1 MGKVKIGEV
10 VEILGREDGKGY
22 VVIEASPDGNVSI
35 EEITSHYLKPSFQI
49 EQDKLRVLF

>member
-1 MGKVKIGEV
+1 MSKIMIGDV

>member
-35 EEITSHYLKPSFQI
+35 EEITNHYLKPSFQI
-49 EQDKLRVLF
+49 AQDKLRALF